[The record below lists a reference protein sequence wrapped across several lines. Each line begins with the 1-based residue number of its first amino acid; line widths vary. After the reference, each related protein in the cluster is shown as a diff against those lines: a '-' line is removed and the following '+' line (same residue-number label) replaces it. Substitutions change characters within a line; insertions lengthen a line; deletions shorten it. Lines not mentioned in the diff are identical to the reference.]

1 MKDKFILT
9 AAVDYFSSMPTKE
22 IVHKLES
29 NEESGLSNEEASL
42 RLKEFGKNTIESNKH
57 KHFLVELL
65 SHFKSPL
72 VLILTVAAII
82 SYSLG
87 ETINASII
95 LFIIVVSIA
104 IDFYQERDAR
114 NAAERLKQ
122 SVKSRA
128 QIIRDNVQLE
138 IFHEEICIG
147 DIIMLSAGKIVPA
160 DARILSAKDFFVNQS
175 SLTGESFP
183 AEKNS
188 EAINIDKP
196 SLPDLSNIVFM
207 GSSIISGIAKAIVV
221 KTGAATEFGKIA
233 AKLIQPETETDFS
246 KGIKEFGY
254 LIMKVTIVLVLFI
267 FLINAVLKHNLLDS
281 FMFSLAVAVGLTPEL
296 LPMIMAITMS
306 KGSAHMAKKGVIV
319 KRLSSIPSFGS
330 MEVLCTDK
338 TGTITEDKIELV
350 KYVDKEGNNSEYLL
364 LLAYLNSFYQTGI
377 KNPLDDAVVSFQKV
391 DINNYK
397 KKDEIPFDFV
407 RKRMSVV
414 VTYQNK
420 NILICKGAPEEIFKS
435 CLINDDDKA
444 VADKQYEM
452 LSNEGFRV
460 LAIATKETGQTRSL
474 LKKMNVS

>member
-1 MKDKFILT
+1 MIIFMKDKLILT
-9 AAVDYFSSMPTKE
+9 ADVDYFSSISTKE
-22 IVHKLES
+22 IVYKLES
-29 NEESGLSNEEASL
+29 NDESGLSHEEAAL
-42 RLKEFGKNTIESNKH
+42 RLKEFGKNVIESKRH
-57 KHFLVELL
+57 KHFLVDLL

-114 NAAERLKQ
+114 NAAEKLKQ
-122 SVKSRA
+122 SVKSKA

-147 DIIMLSAGKIVPA
+147 DIILLSAGKIVPA
-160 DARILSAKDFFVNQS
+160 DARILFEKDFFVNQS

-221 KTGAATEFGKIA
+221 KTGPATEFGKIA

-267 FLINAVLKHNLLDS
+267 FLINAVLKHDLLES

-391 DINNYK
+391 DIKNYK
-397 KKDEIPFDFV
+397 K
-407 RKRMSVV
+407 R
-414 VTYQNK
+414 
-420 NILICKGAPEEIFKS
+420 
-435 CLINDDDKA
+435 
-444 VADKQYEM
+444 
-452 LSNEGFRV
+452 
-460 LAIATKETGQTRSL
+460 
-474 LKKMNVS
+474 